1 MSATAPHLAPT
12 GKIGPQPW
20 ITAAD
25 TRAVIDALTA
35 EGTEVRFV
43 GGCVRDALCKRPITD
58 IDIATPDAP
67 DRVMALLRAA
77 AIKALPTGI
86 AHGTVS
92 AVAGGCTFEI
102 TTLRI
107 DTETDGRHARVAY
120 TDDWIADAARRDFT
134 INTFSATPSGD
145 VYDPF
150 NAIDDLAHGHVL
162 FVGVARQRVE
172 EDLLR
177 ILRFFRIY
185 ADYGRPPADA
195 EALAACR
202 AMAHRLPELSGE
214 RIRKEM
220 FRILLAPN
228 PADTVHL
235 MQGERILE
243 YILPEAGDVGRLR
256 MLSWLETTA
265 IKVASVVPDAVRRLA
280 ALLEADRGGA
290 AVVAER
296 FRLSNAEKDRLV
308 RALDRPDDF
317 DLDMS
322 TKARRRL
329 FHRHGADSVRDWVL
343 LAWAGERA
351 IAPRQT
357 PERVRRR
364 QDFLTAADAWQAVDL
379 PVKGADA
386 LALGITPG
394 PALGGLLHAVEEWW
408 EAEDFRPGRDECLE
422 KLKEL
427 KG

>member
-1 MSATAPHLAPT
+1 MTTPPVSEPT

-25 TRAVIDALTA
+25 TRAVIGALTA
-35 EGTEVRFV
+35 KGTEVRFV
-43 GGCVRDALCKRPITD
+43 GGCVRDALIKRPVRD

-67 DRVMALLRAA
+67 ESVMALLQAA

-86 AHGTVS
+86 EHGTVT
-92 AVAGGCTFEI
+92 AVVDGRPFEI

-107 DTETDGRHARVAY
+107 DVETDGRRARVAY

-150 NAIDDLAHGHVL
+150 RALDDLAHGRVF

-195 EALAACR
+195 DALAACR
-202 AMAHRLPELSGE
+202 ALAHRLPELSGE
-214 RIRKEM
+214 RIRMEM

-228 PADTVHL
+228 PADTIHL

-243 YILPEAGDVGRLR
+243 HILPEAGGVGRLR

-280 ALLEADRGGA
+280 ALLETDRDGA
-290 AVVAER
+290 AGVAER
-296 FRLSNAEKDRLV
+296 FRLSNAEKDRLT
-308 RALDRPDDF
+308 RALDSPGDF
-317 DLDMS
+317 GLETS
-322 TKARRRL
+322 AKTRRRL
-329 FHRHGADSVRDWVL
+329 FHRHGADAVRDWVL

-357 PERVRRR
+357 PERCDGRR
-364 QDFLTAADAWQAVDL
+364 DFLAAADAWRAVDL
-379 PVKGADA
+379 PIGGRDA
-386 LALGITPG
+386 LALGMKEG
-394 PALGGLLHAVEEWW
+394 PALGGLIKSVEGWW
-408 EAEDFRPGRDECLE
+408 EEEDFRPGRDECLE

-427 KG
+427 IG